1 MKKIFLLLTAT
12 IFSCLM
18 GFAIGLKGGSN
29 LYFKP
34 NANWR
39 IDNARFAAYFYNGEV
54 YVWVDCIDSDNDGI
68 YEITVPSGIWGSV
81 IFCRMNSS
89 STINNWTNRWNQ
101 TADLVLNENMN
112 CQQFSIP
119 EGEWD
124 GSGCCW
130 SEKEVCVNGIYYDLY
145 YDDDKRIARVI
156 GNGFINCY
164 SGNIIIPETMQYM
177 GETYNVTE
185 IGECAFCECRYLESV
200 TIGNNVVSIGE
211 RAFLYSSI
219 SSVTIPN
226 SVIKIGDYT
235 FYGCSSLTSITIPN
249 SVTTIGEYVFGYC
262 SSLASITIPNSVA
275 SIGIRAFEECSSLTS
290 ISIPNS
296 ITLIESGTFLECS
309 SLSSIIIPNSVTS
322 IEGYAFENCT
332 SLSSVTIGNSV
343 EKIGF
348 DAFSACNS
356 LSEIVSLN
364 TVPPTI
370 EDDTFNE
377 VARTTIIRVPCEAV
391 SDYRGAK
398 YWRNFTNF
406 RGIEEPYKVSVE
418 VNDKSMGTASVVKQS
433 TCENNMAEIEAKSF
447 PGYAFIR
454 WSDGNTENPRTIEVN
469 DDITLVAEFAVV
481 YNVVVTAKNGY
492 VTGDGIYISGATAI
506 STARAYDGYRFKQW
520 SDGNTDN
527 PREIVVDK
535 DIELTA
541 EFYMPPLISTIPEK
555 IEKGYEGEIIV
566 IFNQTAGNLGMK
578 DAFICYAHTG
588 LVTPESSWKYGTAG
602 WRDGDEKY
610 KMTKNGVWELKIPNI
625 YEFYGCPK
633 SEEILKMA
641 FVFNDGPNG
650 EKEGKTADGGD
661 IFIELVE
668 GTPVDNVTDEQQMVV
683 VDDNRICIVG
693 YSGDYQVYN
702 MSGQLVYSGND
713 SNVELL
719 KGIYVIR
726 MGEKTQKVVL

>member
-1 MKKIFLLLTAT
+1 MKKTFLLLTTT
-12 IFSCLM
+12 ILSCLM

-39 IDNARFAAYFYNGEV
+39 IDNARFAAYFYSGED

-68 YEITVPSGIWGSV
+68 YEVMVPSGIWGSV
-81 IFCRMNSS
+81 IFCRMNST
-89 STINNWTNRWNQ
+89 STINNWDNRWNQ

-130 SEKEVCVNGIYYDLY
+130 LEKEVCVNGIYYDLY

-226 SVIKIGDYT
+226 SVIKIGDDA
-235 FYGCSSLTSITIPN
+235 FVACSSLTSITIPN
-249 SVTTIGEYVFGYC
+249 SVT
-262 SSLASITIPNSVA
+262 
-275 SIGIRAFEECSSLTS
+275 SIGYGAFMECSSLTS

-296 ITLIESGTFLECS
+296 ITLIKSGTFLECS

-322 IEGYAFENCT
+322 IEGHAFKNCT

-348 DAFSACNS
+348 GAFSACNS

-418 VNDKSMGTASVVKQS
+418 VNDKNMGTASIIKQG
-433 TCENNMAEIEAKSF
+433 TCENNVAKIEAKAFS
-447 PGYAFIR
+447 GYKFIR
-454 WSDGNTENPRTIEVN
+454 WNDGNTDNPRSIILVDN
-469 DDITLVAEFAVV
+469 ITFIAEFALA
-481 YNVVVTAKNGY
+481 YNVVLTAGNHGDVFGSGSY
-492 VTGDGIYISGATAI
+492 VSGSVATL
-506 STARAYDGYRFKQW
+506 TARAYDGFRFKQW

-535 DIELTA
+535 DIELIA
-541 EFYMPPLISTIPEK
+541 EFYMPPLISTIPEI
-555 IEKGYEGEIIV
+555 IEKGYEGEII
-566 IFNQTAGNLGMK
+566 IKYNPLAGNGGMK

-588 LVTPESSWKYGTAG
+588 LVTPESNWKYGTAG

-610 KMTKNGVWELKIPNI
+610 KMTKKDGGVWELKIPNI
-625 YEFYGCPK
+625 YEFYGCPRT
-633 SEEILKMA
+633 EEILKMA

-668 GTPVDNVTDEQQMVV
+668 ASTPVDNVTDEQQMVV

>member
-1 MKKIFLLLTAT
+1 MKKTFLLLTTT
-12 IFSCLM
+12 ILSCLM

-39 IDNARFAAYFYNGEV
+39 IDNARFAAYFYSGED

-68 YEITVPSGIWGSV
+68 YEVMVPSGIWGSV
-81 IFCRMNSS
+81 IFCRMNST
-89 STINNWTNRWNQ
+89 STINNWDNRWNQ

-130 SEKEVCVNGIYYDLY
+130 LEKEVCVNGIYYDLY

-226 SVIKIGDYT
+226 SVIKIGDDA
-235 FYGCSSLTSITIPN
+235 FVACSSLTSITIPN
-249 SVTTIGEYVFGYC
+249 SVT
-262 SSLASITIPNSVA
+262 
-275 SIGIRAFEECSSLTS
+275 SIGYGAFMECSSLTS

-296 ITLIESGTFLECS
+296 ITLIKSGTFLECS

-322 IEGYAFENCT
+322 IEGHAFKNCT

-348 DAFSACNS
+348 GAFSACNS

-418 VNDKSMGTASVVKQS
+418 VNDKNMGTASIIKQG
-433 TCENNMAEIEAKSF
+433 TC
-447 PGYAFIR
+447 
-454 WSDGNTENPRTIEVN
+454 
-469 DDITLVAEFAVV
+469 
-481 YNVVVTAKNGY
+481 
-492 VTGDGIYISGATAI
+492 
-506 STARAYDGYRFKQW
+506 
-520 SDGNTDN
+520 
-527 PREIVVDK
+527 
-535 DIELTA
+535 
-541 EFYMPPLISTIPEK
+541 
-555 IEKGYEGEIIV
+555 
-566 IFNQTAGNLGMK
+566 
-578 DAFICYAHTG
+578 
-588 LVTPESSWKYGTAG
+588 
-602 WRDGDEKY
+602 
-610 KMTKNGVWELKIPNI
+610 
-625 YEFYGCPK
+625 
-633 SEEILKMA
+633 
-641 FVFNDGPNG
+641 
-650 EKEGKTADGGD
+650 
-661 IFIELVE
+661 
-668 GTPVDNVTDEQQMVV
+668 
-683 VDDNRICIVG
+683 
-693 YSGDYQVYN
+693 
-702 MSGQLVYSGND
+702 
-713 SNVELL
+713 
-719 KGIYVIR
+719 
-726 MGEKTQKVVL
+726 